1 MKSVLRFKTNNA
13 EETENLG
20 KRIGEALVGGEVIAM
35 TGDLGAG
42 KTTMT
47 KSLAKGLDIDE
58 HITSP
63 TFTIV
68 NEYDGRLKL
77 FHFDVYRI
85 GDIEEMYDLGFEEYI
100 YSGGVSI
107 VEWSNLIE
115 DILPEDKINI
125 EILYLDENKREI
137 IVSGKGE
144 KFDNLIGE
152 LS

>member
-1 MKSVLRFKTNNA
+1 MKSLLEFKTNNA
-13 EETENLG
+13 KETEELG
-20 KRIGEALVGGEVIAM
+20 LRIGQALRGGEILAM

-47 KSLAKGLDIDE
+47 KSLASGLDIDE

-68 NEYDGRLKL
+68 NEYEGRLKL

-85 GDIEEMYDLGFEEYI
+85 ADVEEMYDLGFEEYI
-100 YSGGVSI
+100 YSGGVCI
-107 VEWSNLIE
+107 IEWSNLIE
-115 DILPEDKINI
+115 EILPDDTINI
-125 EILYLDENKREI
+125 QILYIDDNKRQI
-137 IVSGKGE
+137 NITGKGS
-144 KFDNLIGE
+144 KFENLKKE